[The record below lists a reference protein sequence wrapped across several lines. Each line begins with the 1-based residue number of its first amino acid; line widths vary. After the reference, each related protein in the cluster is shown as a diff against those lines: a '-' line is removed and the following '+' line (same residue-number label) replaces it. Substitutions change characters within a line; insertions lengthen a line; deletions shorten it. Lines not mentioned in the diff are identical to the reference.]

1 MKVYRQHITIL
12 GLIFFLLSLGNLQ
25 AQQDVST
32 EKTSNDPYGYI
43 DSSKVYLDVVER
55 GYRSPQVLQKL
66 ADSYYFKSEY
76 KEALRWY
83 KELFSS
89 YPNEAYPEALS
100 EDYYLRAARS
110 AKAISNKELA
120 VELIGQYSAMGGD
133 PKLVQA
139 FLK

>member
-1 MKVYRQHITIL
+1 MIL
-12 GLIFFLLSLGNLQ
+12 GLMIFLVSLGNLQ
-25 AQQDVST
+25 AQEEVSE
-32 EKTSNDPYGYI
+32 EKASKDPYAYI

-76 KEALRWY
+76 AEALRWY
-83 KELFSS
+83 QELFSS
-89 YPNEAYPEALS
+89 YPNEAYPETLS